1 MRVLGCGT
9 GGKFDPNTVCKGGTE
24 VKFVV
29 PKWIALD
36 TIDSK
41 IDSLSIIES
50 WNCDWKITE
59 EHFTYG
65 KIA

>member
-1 MRVLGCGT
+1 
-9 GGKFDPNTVCKGGTE
+9 

-41 IDSLSIIES
+41 IDSLTINES
-50 WNCDWKITE
+50 WDYDWKITE